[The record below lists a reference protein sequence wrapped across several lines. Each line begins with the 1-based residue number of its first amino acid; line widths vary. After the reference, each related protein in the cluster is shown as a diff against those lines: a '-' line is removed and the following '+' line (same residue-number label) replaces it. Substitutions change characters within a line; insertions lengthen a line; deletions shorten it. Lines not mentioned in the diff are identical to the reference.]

1 MFSDRVPLTKNSSKT
16 GHYMGK
22 FIADLGW
29 KFRTTYSKCY
39 ISIIKTEKNI
49 RYKSNSQVYSQY
61 FDL

>member
-22 FIADLGW
+22 FIADWGGSLEQHTANAIFLLL
-29 KFRTTYSKCY
+29 KQ
-39 ISIIKTEKNI
+39 KNI